1 MAKSAFFNG
10 TFLEPEILQESQMF
24 DRPKRPGLAPLTPV
38 LPDAHDRIFTA
49 GYSYFPVHTEIYG
62 TYRSVDTKITNTS
75 MSVLTNSIETDDVF
89 LGHTSGSST
98 KKQDIVS
105 FRTKYEHG
113 LCMHGRST
121 YLLFS
126 SR

>member
-1 MAKSAFFNG
+1 
-10 TFLEPEILQESQMF
+10 MF

-62 TYRSVDTKITNTS
+62 TYRSVNTKITNTL